1 MLLSI
6 IVPVYNMMAGGK
18 LKQCIES
25 LLKQELTDYEIIAVD
40 DKSTDDSLQ
49 YIQKLA
55 KEHADKLR
63 VIPSP
68 INRKQGG
75 ARNLGLKEAKGEWVG
90 FVDSDDWVST
100 QMYAKLLKKAE
111 ETGADIVACD
121 YILTDTTGVKEGQ
134 LAVNNTSDQTGE
146 LDHERLEKIF
156 FEPGSMVIK
165 IYKKS
170 LFTDHDISFPEN
182 IFYEDN
188 AIAPLP
194 FLYAKRFARVE
205 EGLYFYYQ
213 FQDSTV
219 HVVSEEKCEHRMK
232 AMEIYKDELTK
243 RGMYDTFREVCEYK
257 IFELGYRNTLFSYM
271 QSPGKHRYGFV
282 KRMRKYL
289 LENVPDFEQNSYF
302 QKMADG
308 ETKKLT
314 HMHKN
319 NALLFLLYY
328 EALFFYR
335 RLRTK
340 K

>member
-1 MLLSI
+1 M
-6 IVPVYNMMAGGK
+6 
-18 LKQCIES
+18 
-25 LLKQELTDYEIIAVD
+25 
-40 DKSTDDSLQ
+40 
-49 YIQKLA
+49 
-55 KEHADKLR
+55 
-63 VIPSP
+63 
-68 INRKQGG
+68 
-75 ARNLGLKEAKGEWVG
+75 
-90 FVDSDDWVST
+90 
-100 QMYAKLLKKAE
+100 
-111 ETGADIVACD
+111 
-121 YILTDTTGVKEGQ
+121 
-134 LAVNNTSDQTGE
+134 
-146 LDHERLEKIF
+146 
-156 FEPGSMVIK
+156 
-165 IYKKS
+165 
-170 LFTDHDISFPEN
+170 
-182 IFYEDN
+182 
-188 AIAPLP
+188 
-194 FLYAKRFARVE
+194 
-205 EGLYFYYQ
+205 
-213 FQDSTV
+213 

-271 QSPGKHRYGFV
+271 QSPGKHRLGFV